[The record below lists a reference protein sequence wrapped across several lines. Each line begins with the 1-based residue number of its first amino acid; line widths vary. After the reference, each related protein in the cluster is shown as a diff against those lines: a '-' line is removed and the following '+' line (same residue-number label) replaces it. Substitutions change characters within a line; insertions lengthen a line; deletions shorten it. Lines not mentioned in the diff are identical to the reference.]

1 MNKPKSCAVGERF
14 GKLVVIEILPNGYRH
29 VRCDCGRELDMY
41 FSQLTLGKKNACGP
55 CSHGACPYNIGIECY
70 ERTAN
75 KCAKCG
81 WSPDEE
87 TKRKRR
93 ITYELKNECRA

>member
-1 MNKPKSCAVGERF
+1 MNKPKSCTVGERF
-14 GKLVVIEILPNGYRH
+14 GKLTVIEITDSGYRLC
-29 VRCDCGRELDMY
+29 RCDCGRVLNVY
-41 FSQLTLGKKNACGP
+41 TGNLTLGRQTACKS
-55 CSHGACPYNIGIECY
+55 CSRGACPYNIGVECY
-70 ERTAN
+70 ERTTD
-75 KCAKCG
+75 KCKSCG